1 MMYMGKKTLIQQ
13 HYRRNF
19 HSLKKVAMLKRN
31 QRWVIMNNL
40 LWPFNEKLR
49 LQSDPV
55 SSERHHAKKE
65 CKASS
70 VLNKF
75 KEMEER
81 AANGEDEYSE

>member
-1 MMYMGKKTLIQQ
+1 
-13 HYRRNF
+13 
-19 HSLKKVAMLKRN
+19 
-31 QRWVIMNNL
+31 MNNL

-81 AANGEDEYSE
+81 AANGEDEYSEWSKVPVMSQLPREGNNIANDVLFVENTFSI

>member
-1 MMYMGKKTLIQQ
+1 
-13 HYRRNF
+13 
-19 HSLKKVAMLKRN
+19 
-31 QRWVIMNNL
+31 MNNL
-40 LWPFNEKLR
+40 LWPFNDKLR
-49 LQSDPV
+49 FQSDPV